1 MKFCLWDPES
11 SFGGTILGHRHSY
24 CNRELATSS
33 HYRLSRIQRSPCMV
47 EQARNAIG
55 AAAAGGKDHRMC
67 VDWDFHVLD
76 VLDLWMFD
84 VCTVF

>member
-1 MKFCLWDPES
+1 
-11 SFGGTILGHRHSY
+11 
-24 CNRELATSS
+24 
-33 HYRLSRIQRSPCMV
+33 MV

-67 VDWDFHVLD
+67 VDWDFHILD

-84 VCTVF
+84 IV